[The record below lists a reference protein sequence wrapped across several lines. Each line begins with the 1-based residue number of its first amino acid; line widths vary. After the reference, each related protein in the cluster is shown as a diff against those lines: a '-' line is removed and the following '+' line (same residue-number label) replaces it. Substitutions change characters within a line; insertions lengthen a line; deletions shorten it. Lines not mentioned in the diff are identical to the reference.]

1 MPEILLNKKSHKLFL
16 GETKMRYYSTAK
28 KHTDLAQTLLTI
40 CPMKVYPNERFPRS
54 IKMLGVDARSK
65 EASSNSA
72 RAQGTKIRRDLK
84 TLNQFNWSHLPPNQR
99 RRYSVCKEYLTAE
112 EVNKRLKENP
122 EQLDIPA
129 LGYIADVAGWY
140 FWIQETPS
148 QEELLAM
155 KYQELVL
162 AEKQSMRLQEE
173 IDEEK
178 DYG

>member
-1 MPEILLNKKSHKLFL
+1 
-16 GETKMRYYSTAK
+16 MRYSTAK

-54 IKMLGVDARSK
+54 IKMLGVDATSK
-65 EASSNSA
+65 EASSGSA
-72 RAQGTKIRRDLK
+72 RAQSNKIIRDLK
-84 TLNQFNWSHLPPNQR
+84 TLNQFNWNHLPPNQR
-99 RRYSVCKEYLTAE
+99 RRYSVCKEYLTVE
-112 EVNKRLKENP
+112 EVNKRLEENP

-129 LGYIADVAGWY
+129 LGYLKDIAGWY

-155 KYQELVL
+155 KYQESVL

>member
-28 KHTDLAQTLLTI
+28 KHTDLTQTLLTI
-40 CPMKVYPNERFPRS
+40 CPFKVYPNERFPRS
-54 IKMLGVDARSK
+54 IKMLGVDTTNK
-65 EASSNSA
+65 EASINSA
-72 RAQGTKIRRDLK
+72 IAQANKLRRDLK
-84 TLNQFNWSHLPPNQR
+84 NLNQFNWSHLPPNQR

-112 EVNKRLKENP
+112 EVNRRLEENP
-122 EQLDIPA
+122 EQLDMPELSYLKDI
-129 LGYIADVAGWY
+129 AGWY
-140 FWIQETPS
+140 FWIQESPA
-148 QEELLAM
+148 QEELLSI
-155 KYQELVL
+155 KYKELVL

>member
-1 MPEILLNKKSHKLFL
+1 
-16 GETKMRYYSTAK
+16 MRLHSTAK
-28 KHTDLAQTLLTI
+28 RHTDLAQTLLTI
-40 CPMKVYPNERFPRS
+40 CPMKVYPNERLPRS
-54 IKMLGVDARSK
+54 IKMLGVDAPSK
-65 EASSNSA
+65 EASTNFA
-72 RAQGTKIRRDLK
+72 RAQGNKLIKDLK
-84 TLNQFNWSHLPPNQR
+84 TLNQFNWNHLPPNQR

-122 EQLDIPA
+122 EQLDIPS
-129 LGYIADVAGWY
+129 LGYIADIAGWY

-148 QEELLAM
+148 QEEFFNM

-162 AEKQSMRLQEE
+162 AEKQSMQLQEE

>member
-1 MPEILLNKKSHKLFL
+1 MLP
-16 GETKMRYYSTAK
+16 RSTAK
-28 KHTDLAQTLLTI
+28 KHTDLVQTLLTI

-54 IKMLGVDARSK
+54 IKMLGVEATSK
-65 EASSNSA
+65 EARSASA
-72 RAQGTKIRRDLK
+72 RAQSNKLIRDLK
-84 TLNQFNWSHLPPNQR
+84 TINQFNWDHLPPNQR
-99 RRYSVCKEYLTAE
+99 RRYSVCKEYLTVE
-112 EVNKRLKENP
+112 EVNKRLEENP
-122 EQLDIPA
+122 EQLAIPA
-129 LGYIADVAGWY
+129 LGYIADIAGWY

>member
-1 MPEILLNKKSHKLFL
+1 MLQH
-16 GETKMRYYSTAK
+16 STAK
-28 KHTDLAQTLLTI
+28 KHTDLVQTLLTI

-54 IKMLGVDARSK
+54 IKMLGVEATSK
-65 EASSNSA
+65 EASINSA
-72 RAQGTKIRRDLK
+72 RAQSNKIIRDLK

-99 RRYSVCKEYLTAE
+99 RRYSVCKEYLTVE
-112 EVNKRLKENP
+112 EVNKRLEENP
-122 EQLDIPA
+122 EQLAIPA
-129 LGYIADVAGWY
+129 LGYIADIAGWY

>member
-1 MPEILLNKKSHKLFL
+1 
-16 GETKMRYYSTAK
+16 MRYYSTAK

-54 IKMLGVDARSK
+54 IKMLGVDAIRK

-72 RAQGTKIRRDLK
+72 IAQGTKIRRDLK

-129 LGYIADVAGWY
+129 LGYLENIAGWY

-148 QEELLAM
+148 QEELLDM

>member
-1 MPEILLNKKSHKLFL
+1 MQH
-16 GETKMRYYSTAK
+16 RSTAK
-28 KHTDLAQTLLTI
+28 RHTDLAQTLLTI
-40 CPMKVYPNERFPRS
+40 CPMKVYPNERLPRS
-54 IKMLGVDARSK
+54 IKMLGVEAISK

-72 RAQGTKIRRDLK
+72 RAQSNKIIRDLK
-84 TLNQFNWSHLPPNQR
+84 TLNQFNWNHLPPNQR

-112 EVNKRLKENP
+112 EVNKRLEENP
-122 EQLDIPA
+122 EQLAIPS
-129 LGYIADVAGWY
+129 LGYIQDIAGWY

-148 QEELLAM
+148 EEELLAM

-173 IDEEK
+173 IEEEK

>member
-1 MPEILLNKKSHKLFL
+1 
-16 GETKMRYYSTAK
+16 MRYYSTAK

-40 CPMKVYPNERFPRS
+40 CPMKVYPNERLPRS
-54 IKMLGVDARSK
+54 IKMLGVEAAHK
-65 EASSNSA
+65 EASSNYA
-72 RAQGTKIRRDLK
+72 RAQGNKIRRDLK
-84 TLNQFNWSHLPPNQR
+84 TLNQFNWNHLPPNQR

-112 EVNKRLKENP
+112 EVNKRLEENP
-122 EQLDIPA
+122 EQLDIPS
-129 LGYIADVAGWY
+129 LGYIKDIAGWY
-140 FWIQETPS
+140 FWVQETPS
-148 QEELLAM
+148 EEELLNM

>member
-16 GETKMRYYSTAK
+16 GETKMLPRSTAK
-28 KHTDLAQTLLTI
+28 RHTDLAQTLLTI
-40 CPMKVYPNERFPRS
+40 CPMKVYPNERLPRS
-54 IKMLGVDARSK
+54 IKMLGVDATSK

-72 RAQGTKIRRDLK
+72 RAQSNKIIRDLK
-84 TLNQFNWSHLPPNQR
+84 TLNQFNWNHLPPNQR

-122 EQLDIPA
+122 EQLAIPS
-129 LGYIADVAGWY
+129 LGYIEDIAGWY

>member
-1 MPEILLNKKSHKLFL
+1 MQH
-16 GETKMRYYSTAK
+16 RSTAK
-28 KHTDLAQTLLTI
+28 RHTDLAQTLLTI
-40 CPMKVYPNERFPRS
+40 CPMKVYPNERLPRS
-54 IKMLGVDARSK
+54 IKMLGVEAISK

-72 RAQGTKIRRDLK
+72 RAQGNKIIRDLK
-84 TLNQFNWSHLPPNQR
+84 TLNQFNWNHLPPNQR

-112 EVNKRLKENP
+112 EVNKRLEENP
-122 EQLDIPA
+122 EQLAIPS
-129 LGYIADVAGWY
+129 LGYIQDIAGWY

-148 QEELLAM
+148 EEELLAM

-173 IDEEK
+173 IEEEK

>member
-1 MPEILLNKKSHKLFL
+1 MLP
-16 GETKMRYYSTAK
+16 RSTAK
-28 KHTDLAQTLLTI
+28 RHTDLAQTLLTI
-40 CPMKVYPNERFPRS
+40 CPMKVYPNERYPRS
-54 IKMLGVDARSK
+54 IKMLGVVATSK

-72 RAQGTKIRRDLK
+72 RAQGNKIIRDLK

-99 RRYSVCKEYLTAE
+99 RRYAMCKEYLTAE

-122 EQLDIPA
+122 EQLAIPS
-129 LGYIADVAGWY
+129 LGYIEDIAGWY

-148 QEELLAM
+148 EEELLNR

-162 AEKQSMRLQEE
+162 AEKQSMQLQEE

>member
-1 MPEILLNKKSHKLFL
+1 
-16 GETKMRYYSTAK
+16 MRYYSTAK

-54 IKMLGVDARSK
+54 IKMLGVDATSK
-65 EASSNSA
+65 EASSGSA
-72 RAQGTKIRRDLK
+72 RAQSNKIIRDLK
-84 TLNQFNWSHLPPNQR
+84 TLNQFNWNHLPPNQR
-99 RRYSVCKEYLTAE
+99 RRYSVCKEYLTVE
-112 EVNKRLKENP
+112 EVNKRLEENP

-129 LGYIADVAGWY
+129 LGYLKDIAGWY

-155 KYQELVL
+155 KYQESVL

>member
-1 MPEILLNKKSHKLFL
+1 
-16 GETKMRYYSTAK
+16 MRHYSTAK

-40 CPMKVYPNERFPRS
+40 CPLKVYPNERVPRS
-54 IKMLGVDARSK
+54 IKMLGVDATSK

-72 RAQGTKIRRDLK
+72 EAQGNKIRRDLK
-84 TLNQFNWSHLPPNQR
+84 TINQFNWNHLPPNQR

-112 EVNKRLKENP
+112 EVNRRLKENP
-122 EQLDIPA
+122 EQLDIPS
-129 LGYIADVAGWY
+129 LGYIADIAGWY
-140 FWIQETPS
+140 FWIQESPS
-148 QEELLAM
+148 HEELLNM

-173 IDEEK
+173 IEEEK

>member
-1 MPEILLNKKSHKLFL
+1 
-16 GETKMRYYSTAK
+16 MRHYSTAK

-40 CPMKVYPNERFPRS
+40 CPLKVYPNERVPRS
-54 IKMLGVDARSK
+54 IKMLGVDATSK

-72 RAQGTKIRRDLK
+72 EAQGNKIRRDLK
-84 TLNQFNWSHLPPNQR
+84 TINQFNWNHLPPNQR

-112 EVNKRLKENP
+112 EVNRRLKENP
-122 EQLDIPA
+122 EQLDIPS
-129 LGYIADVAGWY
+129 LGYIADIAGWY
-140 FWIQETPS
+140 FWIQESPS
-148 QEELLAM
+148 HEELLDM

-173 IDEEK
+173 IEEEK

>member
-1 MPEILLNKKSHKLFL
+1 
-16 GETKMRYYSTAK
+16 MRYYSTAK

-72 RAQGTKIRRDLK
+72 IAQGTKIRRDLK

-129 LGYIADVAGWY
+129 LGYLENIAGWY

-178 DYG
+178 EYG

>member
-72 RAQGTKIRRDLK
+72 RAQGNKIIRDLK

-129 LGYIADVAGWY
+129 LGYIADIAGWY

-148 QEELLAM
+148 QEELLAT

>member
-16 GETKMRYYSTAK
+16 GETKMLHRSTAK

-40 CPMKVYPNERFPRS
+40 CPMKVYPNERYPRS

-72 RAQGTKIRRDLK
+72 RAQGNKIIRDLK
-84 TLNQFNWSHLPPNQR
+84 TLNQFNWNHLPPNQR

-140 FWIQETPS
+140 FWIQETPA
-148 QEELLAM
+148 QEELLAT

>member
-54 IKMLGVDARSK
+54 IKMLGVDAISK

-72 RAQGTKIRRDLK
+72 IAQGTKIRRDLK
-84 TLNQFNWSHLPPNQR
+84 TLNQFNWSHLHPNQR

-129 LGYIADVAGWY
+129 LGYIADIAGWY

-148 QEELLAM
+148 QEEILAM

>member
-54 IKMLGVDARSK
+54 IKMLGVDAISK

-72 RAQGTKIRRDLK
+72 IAQGTKIRRDLK

-122 EQLDIPA
+122 EQLEFPFMSYLENI
-129 LGYIADVAGWY
+129 AGWY

-148 QEELLAM
+148 QEEILAM

-162 AEKQSMRLQEE
+162 AEKQSMRLQEG

>member
-54 IKMLGVDARSK
+54 IKMLGVDAISK

-72 RAQGTKIRRDLK
+72 IAQGTKIRRDLK

-129 LGYIADVAGWY
+129 LGYIADIAGWY

-148 QEELLAM
+148 QEEILDM